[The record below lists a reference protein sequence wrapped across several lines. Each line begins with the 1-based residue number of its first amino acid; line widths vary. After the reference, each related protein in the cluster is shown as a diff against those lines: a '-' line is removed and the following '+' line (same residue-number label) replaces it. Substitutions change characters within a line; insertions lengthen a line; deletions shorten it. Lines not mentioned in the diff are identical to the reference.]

1 MDYYTKP
8 TFTKDELIEINKRK
22 AVQKAKNFIA
32 RFRMQYPT
40 NAVGVYENFDNI
52 PEEDV
57 KLYKEAFTCLR
68 VSVPEKAI
76 VTTHQKEIV
85 NYMAV
90 ETAIN
95 TWLDSKNNRT
105 VYSDYRDIEI
115 SYLNLPDYPN
125 HLDVFHYDLHLK
137 FYYATMNKV
146 LRDNVTLFVVN
157 DASQNYINKTV
168 ADQLDE
174 ALEKISTASIF

>member
-52 PEEDV
+52 PEENV

-76 VTTHQKEIV
+76 VITHQKEIV
-85 NYMAV
+85 IYMAV

-95 TWLDSKNNRT
+95 TWLDSKNSCT
-105 VYSDYRDIEI
+105 VYSGYRGIEI
-115 SYLNLPDYPN
+115 SYLHLSAYPN
-125 HLDVFHYDLHLK
+125 HLDVFDCYLQLK